1 MRWIRLEPRLAI
13 YLRDDLTCAWCGQS
27 ARDGVELTLDHC
39 KPRNK
44 GGDNKPSNLVTSC
57 FTCNS
62 SRGEKSLSKFSK
74 IAAKKNVS
82 RITPKRIL
90 SNIASNRL
98 RHLDKHLAQA
108 KRLLSHPAV
117 AETAMLSAIAS
128 LTN

>member
-1 MRWIRLEPRLAI
+1 M
-13 YLRDDLTCAWCGQS
+13 
-27 ARDGVELTLDHC
+27 
-39 KPRNK
+39 
-44 GGDNKPSNLVTSC
+44 TSC